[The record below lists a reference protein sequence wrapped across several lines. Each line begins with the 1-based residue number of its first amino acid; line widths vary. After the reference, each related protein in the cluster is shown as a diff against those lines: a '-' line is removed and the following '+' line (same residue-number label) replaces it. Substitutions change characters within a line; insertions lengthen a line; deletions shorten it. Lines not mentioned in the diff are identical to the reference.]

1 MSGSIAIGP
10 ASSQK
15 AADRPIS
22 FLMNDVASSGDPPA
36 AFEFYVRPEDLTRQ
50 DPSRLTVLQTLGG
63 AWADNW
69 GRGLAQIA
77 ISGHTGWRQDFTG
90 NDGIDRWLAMREM
103 CFDGWHRRRE
113 AAAEAGKDPDGVQ
126 LVFSD
131 ALDSYAVAVAP
142 GGITL
147 RRSRSRPLLVQY
159 QLSMTVLGDVDVAAL
174 LAGDLGSDDLLTL
187 GLDALT
193 RGIESLNRG
202 LQSISA
208 IVNRTVN
215 AILRP
220 VRAFMAA
227 TNKLYGAV
235 LALDRTVLGVTGSIL
250 SIATVTAQ
258 AGMNL
263 FRSVALIASLP
274 AQVRGQFMAV
284 AATYSGIVCLL
295 AKALRAATTWDDYSA
310 LYGASN
316 CSSTSG
322 GRPLGQ
328 FPGVNPLLTLLP
340 PPPAAPATLTAP
352 AQLSASA
359 LAGSDPVLAP
369 MALDVLGNHA
379 ATVAAGLEVR
389 DVG

>member
-1 MSGSIAIGP
+1 MSGTLAIGP
-10 ASSQK
+10 GSSQK
-15 AADRPIS
+15 ADARPIS
-22 FLMNDVASSGDPPA
+22 FLMNDAASGDPPA
-36 AFEFYVRPEDLTRQ
+36 AFEFFIRPEDLTRQ
-50 DPSRLTVLQTLGG
+50 DPSRLAVLQTLGG

-69 GRGLAQIA
+69 GRGLAQISIA
-77 ISGHTGWRQDFTG
+77 GHTGWRQDFTG

-103 CFDGWHRRRE
+103 CFDGWHRRRDS
-113 AAAEAGKDPDGVQ
+113 AADAGKDPDGVQ

-131 ALDSYAVAVAP
+131 ALDSFAVAVAP
-142 GGITL
+142 GSISL
-147 RRSRSRPLLVQY
+147 RRSRSRPLLLQY

-174 LAGDLGSDDLLTL
+174 LAGDLSSDDLLTL

-193 RGIESLNRG
+193 RGVDALNRG
-202 LQSISA
+202 LASISA

-227 TNKLYGAV
+227 TNKLYSAV
-235 LALDRTVLGVTGSIL
+235 LSLNRTVLGVTGSIL

-284 AATYSGIVCLL
+284 ASVYSGIVCLM

-340 PPPAAPATLTAP
+340 APAVPIASLSAP
-352 AQLSASA
+352 AQVSASA

-369 MALDVLGNHA
+369 MSLDTLANHA
-379 ATVAAGLEVR
+379 ATVGAGLEVR